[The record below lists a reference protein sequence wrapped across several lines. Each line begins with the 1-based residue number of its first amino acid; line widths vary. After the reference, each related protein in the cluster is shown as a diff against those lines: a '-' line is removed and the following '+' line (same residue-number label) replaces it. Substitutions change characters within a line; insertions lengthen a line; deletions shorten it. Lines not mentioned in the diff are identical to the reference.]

1 MDECARAEDFL
12 QILSPPC
19 SPNANCSNTVGS
31 YSCECLPGFTTTV
44 TVTREFGCESR
55 LLN

>member
-12 QILSPPC
+12 QILNPLC

-55 LLN
+55 LL